1 MTLKDVFIA
10 LLVIMIWG
18 VNFWFMKIALGDVP
32 PLVLG
37 LLRFLC
43 VLMPAIFFIKKP
55 STSWK
60 LLIAYGL
67 TISFGQFSFVFL
79 ALSLGFAT
87 GLAALIL
94 QTQVFLTVIFASI
107 YFKESIKIHQLWS
120 MLIAFIGLF
129 LIGVGHYQGHLSF
142 WAMLPVLVA
151 AMSWSCGNII
161 VKKIGQVNGL
171 SLVVWGNVSS
181 FVAFSLASFAFYG
194 VSGTWSYVSNLSGW
208 GVVAVLFLAYV
219 SSLVGYS
226 GWGTLL
232 SRYHAS
238 KVTPFALGVP
248 VIALLLGFI
257 LLDEYLK
264 TWHIAGIITVM
275 TGLIVHIFYQRK

>member
-107 YFKESIKIHQLWS
+107 YFKESIKIHQL
-120 MLIAFIGLF
+120 
-129 LIGVGHYQGHLSF
+129 
-142 WAMLPVLVA
+142 
-151 AMSWSCGNII
+151 
-161 VKKIGQVNGL
+161 
-171 SLVVWGNVSS
+171 
-181 FVAFSLASFAFYG
+181 
-194 VSGTWSYVSNLSGW
+194 
-208 GVVAVLFLAYV
+208 
-219 SSLVGYS
+219 
-226 GWGTLL
+226 
-232 SRYHAS
+232 
-238 KVTPFALGVP
+238 
-248 VIALLLGFI
+248 
-257 LLDEYLK
+257 
-264 TWHIAGIITVM
+264 
-275 TGLIVHIFYQRK
+275 